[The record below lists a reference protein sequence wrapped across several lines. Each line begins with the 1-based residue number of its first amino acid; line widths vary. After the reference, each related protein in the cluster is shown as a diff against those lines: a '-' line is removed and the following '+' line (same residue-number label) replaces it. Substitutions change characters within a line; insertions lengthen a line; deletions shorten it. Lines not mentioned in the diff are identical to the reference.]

1 MSGILCEWLNE
12 EVQLSR
18 SLVPGSISEEFSN
31 GYLLGELLHKYDLQ
45 DDFDQFSQSRVA
57 IAKLNNFSRLEP
69 TLHLLGVQF
78 NENVAQNI
86 MTGQHG
92 AATKLLYELYIALEK
107 KRKTKLTRVA
117 MEAMTPA
124 ATVKLKSI
132 ESILYRERLK
142 TLTPR
147 QFDLQLQQI
156 AEQFE
161 KKSKAAEDKIAC
173 KHIAEQQKIQKLQEE
188 RKTQDIEK
196 HHVGRK
202 RQNEIMARIQ
212 EAILQTPKPPP
223 SHTIKAIEAK
233 KFLRKKREAEDAY
246 KEISKFEKSI
256 AYALHSQITDSDIEE
271 SLQAQKLQETIP
283 ETTEQTASELL
294 SVYSDDDYVRK
305 IKKRLEE
312 DTFSREQ
319 REKRRRKMLM
329 DQLIA
334 HEAEE
339 KAYREE
345 QLIYRLLRQTQQERR
360 IAVQLMHVRH
370 EKEVLRQNRIF
381 REKEYKE
388 RRLKEFQEALDREE
402 ALAKQE
408 KIDYE
413 EQIIKEREHHEKIAA
428 ERAQAR
434 YKKHYSICWEV
445 VNQIID
451 LSTQVGKYRL
461 LTNKIPLKLMLDWK
475 ELFFKGKL
483 IYKQASIQ
491 PMPSEPH
498 PEQLLHLNKLNLLD
512 EKDFSEYKNMTGEWC
527 PDEENFENRPPLN
540 NNMLGH
546 VLHRLKEIFC
556 PPKPISSPAFPP
568 FPIKGCI
575 LGKPFSGKTTCVKFI
590 EKVCNIQ
597 VLSVDI
603 LVQEAIQA
611 FLKNEMKSEENMIPQ
626 EAESSGEENEKNL
639 PPLDVLKN
647 LETEIS
653 INGTEGNFPVRKD
666 PSWQEIKPDDS
677 QDDLSKL
684 SVRAQLGAA
693 SQKLLKKGES
703 IPDELLIDILLEAI
717 KQIPPEKG
725 WILDGFPMTINQAKL
740 FEKAYTGIDPEAED
754 ANSVKFSLVIDP
766 RAPNKP
772 PATSPAFDIS
782 VLLDTSDT
790 VILERVAN
798 LKSDKSKLSQ
808 TEQENRNQNP
818 DAVSPEKIDFSR
830 DKVLHRISGFLDTW
844 PKLEKWFSVH
854 HNILVKINAE
864 TEEKLVCETVKEIII
879 EEIFNKQNRRC
890 AKEISPE
897 KKISPVDVSNTDT
910 HTQEDLLPPILVEPP
925 PIEPGSDEWIYVD
938 EPLPKEIPG
947 FLVPYWE
954 MVENTYMNTIKSI
967 LRCLRD
973 EQHSVIY
980 YLADVRKKFQDYLKH
995 PDIKQEFVSVWQS
1008 DFNSVADDLRE
1019 DEQAKAELHQRVTDL
1034 RDLLWDICDNR
1045 REEAEQERT
1054 DIMNDGWLPDH
1065 RGIAV
1070 NHFLSLMQV
1079 EVDRFQDT
1087 KRILHDYY
1095 RAMEGKIPAEYSQ
1108 DFTRIPLLDIMDS
1121 EQKEDQ
1127 NNSRRIPLVS
1137 WKVPIPEIFIT
1148 KSKPKGSLQKS
1159 PKNDNSE
1166 NGVATVRKD
1175 ESLITDTW
1183 QTAATTVSNMVT
1195 AETQFRETEE
1205 EEEGQQLNLKSSKPS
1220 SKATKDSKMQSPKK
1234 ASKKKGLSSTASM
1247 GEDSTVPINPE
1258 ELKKQEMAL
1267 KIKQEYFSALKHEE
1281 AAIKFRL
1288 ELIKEKA
1295 LAFVEELTM
1304 KAEEAYK
1311 EMEEWLGSRFLAEM
1325 SSVEKLVEV
1334 ARHHIES
1341 SSKIQYEIILEET
1354 DFFISSDVK
1363 VFPDPVPSPHVPHM
1377 ETSGSSTLTMSQLT
1391 ALHKQFLQV
1400 APKAIKALKQFK
1412 RKSNSS
1418 SKREVGDRG
1427 KEKKDLEHQR
1437 TKRNLHFPKIWLT
1450 KYSWLKYDGERGIMF
1465 CAPCRKH
1472 NVDLGEN
1479 IHNFCSGTDDFKL
1492 EFINTH
1498 QSSEA
1503 HAWATCMEAATTAS
1517 PHTDSAEQ
1525 MLKCMNSITLGRV
1538 ENIFRTCHA
1547 IAKSGHPFTDLDWMC
1562 KLDDMKGVDI
1572 GSVFRNDKSARMFI
1586 HFIAEVERRALKEKL
1601 EKCKFFSVI
1610 SDGVTD
1616 SILKKAAVV
1625 YVRFANEGKV
1635 HCQIVGV
1642 QPVHKTDASTI
1653 KNAIEQTLQIN
1664 LQLSLASQDW
1674 SRKLVGFGSDGT
1686 GVMVGENSGV
1696 AKLLREIQPCILSLR
1711 CFAHHLNLV
1720 YKEVLENV
1728 QLYNIL
1734 ISLLRNMYYFYHN
1747 SPLNKNNLK
1756 ATYEAIKLRPAIPS
1770 RIGGS
1775 QWLPRLQ
1782 TALQI
1787 LLKGYPAI
1795 VLHLNKIERDSTA
1808 SNQQKVKGLL
1818 HLLLKMEIV
1827 KFSHFLLD
1835 VINVLNILS
1844 CVTLDHNSSIA
1855 DIFATVQLTL
1865 ETLHMYQTRAGPK
1878 ERLMETLQLF
1888 HGYQLIGN
1896 GNISAVRTKVLH
1908 GLVNRLRDCFCDASQ
1923 DVLRATTIG
1932 SFKLWPSKM
1941 KQGFIQKKEFIDA
1954 FIDMINLNLG
1964 ANCLPDAWMNLTLP
1978 RLQNLASAF
1987 SVNSELTDW
1996 RRFLLAAAQP
2006 WPVPSVTQL
2015 LETLHSFKSLDVAG
2029 SGFVTQEHYM
2039 QVGLWFNGNEDVS
2052 ITESCTEPLPLDR
2065 LRELIKFF
2073 FSLFADTKKDPA
2085 LLSYTEMLL
2094 YFASHSDPVEGVYR
2108 ALSIATGTYIHRKED
2123 SLPYVAFPYINIDKD
2138 EETLIEEEKEV
2149 LNYMGEGIISMETL
2163 LKVFRT
2169 GGSKD
2174 DDNNRFC
2181 NPEKEGSY
2189 DKHFIRM
2196 YKDLGSKD
2204 LTPIP
2209 VAVFLKHSFIQDL
2222 INSYQ
2227 EYKLPDINI
2236 FFQRSEEAQSSN
2248 GKNIINVWRND
2259 LHEY

>member
-18 SLVPGSISEEFSN
+18 S
-31 GYLLGELLHKYDLQ
+31 LGELLHKYDLQ

-461 LTNKIPLKLMLDWK
+461 LTNNRIPLKLMLDWK